1 MKYIENVINSKF
13 IREHGLDKV
22 RIEDEILS
30 LKKMLHEE
38 HFISPGVVVAGKIG
52 NQWKYYHATYL
63 GEIKPCIC
71 DKIKVKNPKEHAY
84 VIAIIEEDGNGR
96 TSDGVIGNAGYSG

>member
-1 MKYIENVINSKF
+1 MKYKVNVINSTF
-13 IREHGLDKV
+13 IRENGLDKV

-30 LKKMLHEE
+30 LKKTLNEDR
-38 HFISPGVVVAGKIG
+38 FISPGIVVAGRTG
-52 NQWKYYHATYL
+52 QEWKYYHATYL

-71 DKIKVKNPKEHAY
+71 DKIKVKNPKEKAF

-96 TSDGVIGNAGYSG
+96 TDGVIGNAGYSG